1 MSNITYFYN
10 IFVIMK
16 IYYDTH
22 SFPTVHVTVT
32 NETDDNN
39 DFYNR
44 FMNYWETKY
53 KERKH
58 FHFLFN
64 FESLSKPNLGLL
76 IDFVKR
82 QKKLKEES
90 IQYLDYSVVIVNN
103 IVIKSILN
111 GIWKISPPLNTVY
124 LVSQLYIANQLIN
137 HLNNIFLNED
147 YISSFILC
155 NNITKIL

>member
-44 FMNYWETKY
+44 FRNYWETKY
-53 KERKH
+53 KERK
-58 FHFLFN
+58 
-64 FESLSKPNLGLL
+64 
-76 IDFVKR
+76 IYT
-82 QKKLKEES
+82 LKCIS
-90 IQYLDYSVVIVNN
+90 MVI
-103 IVIKSILN
+103 
-111 GIWKISPPLNTVY
+111 
-124 LVSQLYIANQLIN
+124 
-137 HLNNIFLNED
+137 
-147 YISSFILC
+147 
-155 NNITKIL
+155 